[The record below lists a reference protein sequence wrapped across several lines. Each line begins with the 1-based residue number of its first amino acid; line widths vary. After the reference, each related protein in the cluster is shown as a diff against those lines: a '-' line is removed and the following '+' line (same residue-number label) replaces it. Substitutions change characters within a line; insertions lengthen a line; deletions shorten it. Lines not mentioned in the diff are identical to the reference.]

1 MYLEVLVITRE
12 SFLGTEGAFLE
23 LLTNLLT
30 QFFTP
35 SKDVNSLRGRRDHG
49 LELFMSS
56 TATAIARPTLKQ
68 MKQTPVKIYTCLYT
82 VCTSEL
88 DVATTGVTNTT
99 ELFSLV
105 TNFPHFS
112 LVKYFCWRI
121 NLKT

>member
-56 TATAIARPTLKQ
+56 TATAIARPTLRQ
-68 MKQTPVKIYTCLYT
+68 KQTPTNLYILIVGQYLIRKKKLFKMFKT
-82 VCTSEL
+82 V
-88 DVATTGVTNTT
+88 
-99 ELFSLV
+99 
-105 TNFPHFS
+105 
-112 LVKYFCWRI
+112 
-121 NLKT
+121 

>member
-1 MYLEVLVITRE
+1 MYLDVLVITRE

-56 TATAIARPTLKQ
+56 TETAIARPTLKQ
-68 MKQTPVKIYTCLYT
+68 INKQIKHLFKYYLYIPICSMYIRT
-82 VCTSEL
+82 
-88 DVATTGVTNTT
+88 
-99 ELFSLV
+99 
-105 TNFPHFS
+105 
-112 LVKYFCWRI
+112 
-121 NLKT
+121 